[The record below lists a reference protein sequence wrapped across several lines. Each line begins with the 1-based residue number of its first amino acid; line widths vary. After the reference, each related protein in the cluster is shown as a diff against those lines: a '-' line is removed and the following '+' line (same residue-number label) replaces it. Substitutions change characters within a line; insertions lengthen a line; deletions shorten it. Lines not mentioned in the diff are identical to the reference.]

1 METPVAGE
9 RWIFAD
15 QNHHLAYIGVPGAR
29 ERAIADARP
38 VTILGVGGT
47 GVVLQVSF
55 REENGALNK
64 MPIGDFLDVYI
75 RYVPPRPPT
84 SPTSTKPSMSTAA
97 AGSGAVIG
105 VLLLAWFLFK

>member
-15 QNHHLAYIGVPGAR
+15 PNNLRSYIAVPGAR

-38 VTILGVGGT
+38 VTILGIGG

-55 REENGALNK
+55 REENGTLKK

-84 SPTSTKPSMSTAA
+84 APTSTKPSMSTAA